1 MQAQLADIVHTVGIR
16 LEALLKGQEPEQID
30 TFLFE
35 GEHDRDLA
43 EVTNQL
49 IETFD
54 EIRQFVLP
62 LSQGR
67 LSEFVPRKANV
78 LASPFK
84 ELHAQLKHL
93 TWQAQRIAEGD
104 FKQRVDFMGEFS
116 LAFNTMVEK
125 VAQREEQL
133 DKAKTELEQMVQKLK
148 QSNEQ
153 LEQFAYVVS
162 HDLKAPLRG
171 IRTLAEW
178 MMADLGDR
186 LGEEGDENLRLLV
199 GRTDRMQNLIN
210 GVLEYSRVGRVREE
224 HSSVPLNELV
234 PQVLEDLSPPT
245 HILVDI
251 DANLPVVYGEP
262 TRIRQLF
269 QNLLSNAIQYM
280 DKERGLVRVGF
291 AEELHVWRFFVS
303 DNGPG
308 IEEKDFDRIFQIFQT
323 LAPRDTTESTGV
335 GLTIVKKIV
344 DCHGGRIWV
353 QSRIGEG
360 ATFLFT
366 LPKARSDG
374 WNADGTVA
382 VTR

>member
-1 MQAQLADIVHTVGIR
+1 MQAQLVDIVHMVGVR
-16 LEALLKGQEPEQID
+16 LEALLKGQKPEQID

-35 GEHDRDLA
+35 GEHGRDLA

-54 EIRQFVLP
+54 EIRQFILP

-67 LSEFVPRKANV
+67 LSEFVPRKGNV

-93 TWQAQRIAEGD
+93 TWQAQRIADGD

-116 LAFNTMVEK
+116 LAFNTMVGK
-125 VAQREEQL
+125 LAQREEQL
-133 DKAKTELEQMVQKLK
+133 AKAKTDLEQMVEKLK
-148 QSNEQ
+148 HSNEQ

-178 MMADLGDR
+178 LMADLGDR
-186 LGEEGDENLRLLV
+186 LGEEGNENMRLLV
-199 GRTDRMQNLIN
+199 GRADRMQNLIN
-210 GVLEYSRVGRVREE
+210 GVLEYSRIGRVREE
-224 HSSVPLNELV
+224 HSLIHLNELV
-234 PQVLEDLSPPT
+234 SQVLEDLSPPA
-245 HILVDI
+245 HIAVDI
-251 DANLPVVYGEP
+251 DADLPAIYGEP

-269 QNLLSNAIQYM
+269 QNLLSNAIKYM
-280 DKERGLVRVGF
+280 DKERGLITVSF
-291 AEELHVWRFFVS
+291 TEEPKAWRFFVS

-308 IEEKDFDRIFQIFQT
+308 IEEKDFDRVFQIFQT

-344 DCHGGRIWV
+344 ECHGGRIWV
-353 QSRIGEG
+353 ESQIGEG
-360 ATFLFT
+360 TRFLFT
-366 LPKARSDG
+366 LPKAKLEARNTD
-374 WNADGTVA
+374 DTLVA
-382 VTR
+382 TC

>member
-1 MQAQLADIVHTVGIR
+1 V
-16 LEALLKGQEPEQID
+16 LLKGQRPEKLDVSLYEAGQ
-30 TFLFE
+30 
-35 GEHDRDLA
+35 DRGLA
-43 EVTNQL
+43 GVVNQL

-54 EIRQFVLP
+54 EIQQIILP

-67 LSEFVPRKANV
+67 LSEFVPCKRNV

-93 TWQAQRIAEGD
+93 TWQTQRIAEGD

-125 VAQREEQL
+125 LAQREEQL
-133 DKAKTELEQMVQKLK
+133 ANAKTELEQVVQKLR

-178 MMADLGDR
+178 LMADLGDR
-186 LGEEGDENLRLLV
+186 LGQEGNENMRLLV
-199 GRTDRMQNLIN
+199 GRADRMQNLID
-210 GVLEYSRVGRVREE
+210 GVLEYSRIGRVREE
-224 HSSVPLNELV
+224 HSFICLKELV
-234 PQVLEDLSPPT
+234 PQVLEDLSPPAC
-245 HILVDI
+245 IAVDI
-251 DANLPVVYGEP
+251 DANLPAVHGEP
-262 TRIRQLF
+262 TRIRQVF
-269 QNLLSNAIQYM
+269 QNLLSNAIKFM
-280 DKERGLVRVGF
+280 DKEQGWIRVGF
-291 AEELHVWRFFVS
+291 AEEPSAWRFFVR

-323 LAPRDTTESTGV
+323 LAPRDVTESTGV

-353 QSRIGEG
+353 ESRIGEG
-360 ATFLFT
+360 TTFLFT
-366 LPKARSDG
+366 LPKTALEARD
-374 WNADGTVA
+374 ADNTMA
-382 VTR
+382 ATR

>member
-1 MQAQLADIVHTVGIR
+1 MQTRPSHIVHDVGTR
-16 LEALLKGQEPEQID
+16 LEVLLKGQSPERLDVSLYEAGQ
-30 TFLFE
+30 
-35 GEHDRDLA
+35 DRDLA
-43 EVTNQL
+43 GVVNQL
-49 IETFD
+49 IETFV
-54 EIRQFVLP
+54 EIQQFILP

-67 LSEFVPRKANV
+67 LGEFIPCKGNV

-93 TWQAQRIAEGD
+93 TWQTQRIAEGD

-125 VAQREEQL
+125 LAQREEQL
-133 DKAKTELEQMVQKLK
+133 ANAKTELEQAVQKLR

-178 MMADLGDR
+178 LMADLGDR
-186 LGEEGDENLRLLV
+186 LGQEGNENMRLLV
-199 GRTDRMQNLIN
+199 GRADRMQNLID
-210 GVLEYSRVGRVREE
+210 GVLEYSRIGRVREE
-224 HSSVPLNELV
+224 HSSICLDELV

-245 HILVDI
+245 HISVDI
-251 DANLPVVYGEP
+251 DANLPTICGEP

-269 QNLLSNAIQYM
+269 QNLLSNAIKYM
-280 DKERGLVRVGF
+280 DKEQGWIRVRF
-291 AEELHVWRFFVS
+291 AEEPGAWRFFVS

-323 LAPRDTTESTGV
+323 LAPRDVTESTGV

-344 DCHGGRIWV
+344 ECHGGRIWV
-353 QSRIGEG
+353 ESRIGEG
-360 ATFLFT
+360 TTFLFT
-366 LPKARSDG
+366 LPRTASEARD
-374 WNADGTVA
+374 ADKTMA
-382 VTR
+382 ATR